1 MKRLVWIT
9 VGILLGCVLVM
20 LMLYALTG
28 PPPRHQHASFTR
40 TFLFAPLTGVDTLVL
55 GRSYYLAGRSHT
67 RLYFGSSLT
76 PARLIEYDVTTSDTV
91 HHTLRLAGDVYY
103 SSVQVAVDSPYFY
116 LADGTV
122 PFIYRGNLRTDS
134 AKVFRNDFYFSRVVP
149 CGVTSL
155 AVVALSQ
162 HENTLEKITGAAKPV
177 LYRDILEEQGEGI
190 FSTDGMLVTDYPVQ
204 HLVYVYFY
212 RNEYVVLD
220 TAFQVQQRGH
230 TIDSI
235 SQAQLVIKRTRN
247 NSYQMASPPLLVN
260 KGVRVAAGLLYIH
273 ANLLSRGEAV
283 ADFERHAVLD
293 VYALDSGDYLYS
305 FYVPKF
311 NGYGLR
317 AFVIVEGDFYGL
329 YDGYLVRYRMTT
341 NDITRA

>member
-1 MKRLVWIT
+1 MKRLVCIT
-9 VGILLGCVLVM
+9 GGIVLGCVLLI
-20 LMLYALTG
+20 LMLRAITG

-40 TFLFAPLTGVDTLVL
+40 TFASVHLTPVDTVVL
-55 GRSYYLAGRSHT
+55 GRSYYLAGRTHT
-67 RLYFGSSLT
+67 RLYFGSSQT
-76 PARLIEYDVTTSDTV
+76 PARLIEYAGTTSDTV
-91 HHTLRLAGDVYY
+91 HHTLRVADDVYY
-103 SSVQVAVDSPYFY
+103 SSLQVAVDSPYFY

-122 PFIYRGNLRTDS
+122 PFIYRGHLRTDS
-134 AKVFRNDFYFSRVVP
+134 ANVFRNDFYFSKVVP
-149 CGVTSL
+149 FGVTSL

-162 HENTLEKITGAAKPV
+162 NENTLEKITGARKPV

-212 RNEYVVLD
+212 RNEFVVLD
-220 TAFQVQQRGH
+220 TAFQVLQRGH

-235 SQAQLVIKRTRN
+235 SKAQLVVKVTRN
-247 NSYQMASPPLLVN
+247 NSHTLGAPPLIVN
-260 KGVRVAAGLLYIH
+260 KGVRIADGLLYVH

-293 VYALDSGDYLYS
+293 VYALHSGDYQHS
-305 FYVPKF
+305 FYVPQFK
-311 NGYGLR
+311 GHGLK
-317 AFVIVEGDFYGL
+317 AFVIVQGDFYGL